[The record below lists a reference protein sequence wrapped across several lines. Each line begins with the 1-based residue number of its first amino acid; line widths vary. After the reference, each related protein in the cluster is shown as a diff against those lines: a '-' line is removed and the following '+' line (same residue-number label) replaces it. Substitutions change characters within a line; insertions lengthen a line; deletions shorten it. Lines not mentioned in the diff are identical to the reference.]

1 MMSHKAVLL
10 LTFITW
16 SQAERPQAYLNN
28 LDVDIS
34 TQLTY
39 DQILSKVLH
48 ENEELSEQQQEH
60 IISKRQVR
68 QLKLPQ
74 IEKRD
79 AASGMN

>member
-1 MMSHKAVLL
+1 MSHKAVLL

-48 ENEELSEQQQEH
+48 ENEELSEQPEGNLQ
-60 IISKRQVR
+60 S
-68 QLKLPQ
+68 
-74 IEKRD
+74 
-79 AASGMN
+79 AW